1 MNFFFPLQVIDFDL
15 LFSLVIPKSTTAC
28 FLSLALYQVRTR
40 YLLNKSP
47 SPRTTS
53 CIYFPNQYPPDGLQY
68 WWLTTGHSS
77 FLEQLPST
85 GTPQVPSHST
95 ARRPRNWK
103 NRDPYLKAETKML
116 SHTTAWLQ
124 VRATPWCLIS
134 SRRSKHWKRASV
146 SSLSSPVPLSFNSV
160 CLLEYFLTI
169 TDWTMGLC
177 WSFSHPK

>member
-1 MNFFFPLQVIDFDL
+1 MRSFQTFLKL
-15 LFSLVIPKSTTAC
+15 LFTVAWPGRK
-28 FLSLALYQVRTR
+28 
-40 YLLNKSP
+40 
-47 SPRTTS
+47 
-53 CIYFPNQYPPDGLQY
+53 YPWVFESGGSKILMG
-68 WWLTTGHSS
+68 LTTGHSS

-85 GTPQVPSHST
+85 GTPKVPPHST

-103 NRDPYLKAETKML
+103 NREPYLKAETKML

-134 SRRSKHWKRASV
+134 SRRSEHWKRASV
-146 SSLSSPVPLSFNSV
+146 SSLSSPEPLSFNSV

-177 WSFSHPK
+177 WSVSHPK